1 MRTSNQVKIEY
12 WRNHLE
18 QSKQYPEGIQA
29 YCEAN
34 RLTPSAYYKWRR
46 KILDLY
52 PSKTIS
58 KKVKSPFLPVVVTS
72 NEFNGQS
79 HPSPQQLA
87 RQLPDSRWVAE
98 IITNVIRGLL

>member
-1 MRTSNQVKIEY
+1 MKTTNQDKLEY

-18 QSKQYPEGIQA
+18 QSKLYPDGIQA

-34 RLTPSAYYKWRR
+34 QLAPSAYYKWRQR
-46 KILDLY
+46 ILNLK

-72 NEFNGQS
+72 TDTKKKSN
-79 HPSPQQLA
+79 PQQYMPQ
-87 RQLPDSRWVAE
+87 RLPDSRWVSE